1 MKRTFKLV
9 IINNHQPDR
18 LVKEVELEN
27 DSIPLGNDIITIV
40 AKKEFGGGKA
50 RFSKDDIDFYFNSQ
64 QANGEDLQYR
74 IYVSNREYDDYY
86 SELLTWEDLTEIAK
100 VVTSSVTLL
109 PKFSEYLKYLD
120 IIINKIKDT
129 NTLFFGT
136 LFKTLETH
144 AAKFILKEL
153 GFPGESNSIF
163 LPRNCNVKI
172 IDNNVNCYYLDFE
185 NDGRGENT
193 SASLFNEFT
202 IFYERL
208 FYLRKPLGNI
218 HPIISRWGGKV
229 LIDANRPV
237 NDPLKDILLG
247 KRHLVFDDCGFFD
260 SVSGKVF
267 SKISDYP
274 SNDSLTLKDIAS
286 NNAGVGFQTIPSVCF
301 TDTVIDIDMSDVS
314 SIEGNNK
321 YVTACEFECNFLDD
335 SLLPMSTDFTDALT
349 NIRQKNSRCKVRLKN
364 NNSSSLFPPFFKIKE
379 RLNRL
384 GITNFYYSDK
394 IYQGLWELLKDNPT
408 DFSNESPDLIFSV
421 CTGYIEYL
429 HCCSRDKYNELISVF
444 PRKGAVRDLV
454 YPYQLFSFGK
464 RCYYSTKEVDNVKKL
479 FIYFYNNFKDRIPK
493 EATEFYFGSDN
504 VILENKNKTVLRTLN
519 INPEGKKHITID
531 LKPLYDFFKCG
542 LELGIDPTKL
552 VSTVN
557 GRDSVTDIAE
567 LPKEGKYEKET
578 TAESMINNYVVYLIC
593 TLPKSI
599 EIEID

>member
-1 MKRTFKLV
+1 MKRIFKLF
-9 IINNHQPDR
+9 INNDYQPNH
-18 LVKEVELEN
+18 LVKEVELDN
-27 DSIPLGNDIITIV
+27 DLIPLESNIITII
-40 AKKEFGGGKA
+40 AKKGFGSKV
-50 RFSKDDIDFYFNSQ
+50 RFSKEDIDFYFNGQ
-64 QANGEDLQYR
+64 LVCDENLRYR
-74 IYVSNREYDDYY
+74 IHVSHREYEDFY
-86 SELLTWEDLTEIAK
+86 SELLTYEDLLEITR
-100 VVTSSVTLL
+100 VVTPFV

-136 LFKTLETH
+136 LFKSLEVH

-163 LPRNCNVKI
+163 LPKDCNVKI

-218 HPIISRWGGKV
+218 HPIISGWGGKV

-247 KRHLVFDDCGFFD
+247 KRHLVFDNCGFFD

-274 SNDSLTLKDIAS
+274 SNDLLTLKDITS
-286 NNAGVGFQTIPSVCF
+286 NNTCVGFQTLPSVYF
-301 TDTVIDIDMSDVS
+301 QDTVIDIDMNDLS
-314 SIEGNNK
+314 STEGNNK
-321 YVTACEFECNFLDD
+321 YVTACEFECNFFDD

-349 NIRQKNSRCKVRLKN
+349 NIRQKNSRCRVKLRDN
-364 NNSSSLFPPFFKIKE
+364 NFTSLFPPFFKIKE
-379 RLNRL
+379 RLNNL

-394 IYQGLWELLKDNPT
+394 IFQGLWELLRNNPT
-408 DFSNESPDLIFSV
+408 DFANESPDLIFSV

-429 HCCSRDKYNELISVF
+429 HCCSRDKYYELISVF
-444 PRKGAVRDLV
+444 PREGAVNDLR
-454 YPYQLFSFGK
+454 YPYQLFSFSK
-464 RCYYSTKEVDNVKKL
+464 RYYYSTKEVDNVKKL

-504 VILENKNKTVLRTLN
+504 VILENKNKTVFRTLN
-519 INPEGKKHITID
+519 INPEGKKHIAID
-531 LKPLYDFFKCG
+531 IKPLYDFFKCG
-542 LELGIDPTKL
+542 LELGIEPNRL
-552 VSTVN
+552 ISTVT
-557 GRDSVTDIAE
+557 GRDTDTDFVE
-567 LPKEGKYEKET
+567 YPEVGKYKKEA
-578 TAESMINNYVVYLIC
+578 TAESIINNYVVRLIC